1 MQRTAI
7 EKITRR
13 ANTRRSFEEIAEHR
27 ARKGKLN
34 KANRQSRM
42 EWN

>member
-7 EKITRR
+7 EKISRTS
-13 ANTRRSFEEIAEHR
+13 TRRSFEEIAEHR
-27 ARKGKLN
+27 KRKGKLN
-34 KANRQSRM
+34 KTQRQVRT